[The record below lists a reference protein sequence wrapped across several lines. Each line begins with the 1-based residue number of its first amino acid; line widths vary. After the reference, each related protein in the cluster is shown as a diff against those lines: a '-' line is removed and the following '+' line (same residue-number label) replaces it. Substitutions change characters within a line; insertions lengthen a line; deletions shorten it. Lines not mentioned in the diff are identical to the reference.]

1 MSNTK
6 YVLMFVVLSAAVL
19 TGLTATGMS
28 LGQTAFADDKNQKID
43 QENKCK
49 IEIEN
54 EHGDDNRQNNNDND
68 LVCQN
73 LAQNADRDASVNGNP
88 FQTSQP

>member
-28 LGQTAFADDKNQKID
+28 LGQTAFAAEDQKID
-43 QENKCK
+43 QKNNCK

-54 EHGDDNRQNNNDND
+54 EHGDDNRQNNNEND

-73 LAQNADRDASVNGNP
+73 LAQNAEGDTSVNGDP
-88 FQTSQP
+88 FQNSQ

>member
-28 LGQTAFADDKNQKID
+28 LGQTAFAAEDQKID
-43 QENKCK
+43 QKNDCK

-54 EHGDDNRQNNNDND
+54 DHSDNNEQNDNDND

-73 LAQNADRDASVNGNP
+73 LAQNAEGDTDVSGNP
-88 FQTSQP
+88 FQSNQ

>member
-19 TGLTATGMS
+19 TGLTAIGMS
-28 LGQTAFADDKNQKID
+28 LGQTAFANEDENQKID
-43 QENKCK
+43 QENNCK

-54 EHGDDNRQNNNDND
+54 EHGDNNQQNDND
-68 LVCQN
+68 NHLTYQN
-73 LAQNADRDASVNGNP
+73 LAQNAKGDASVNGNP
-88 FQTSQP
+88 FSGVN